1 MRRLGIVLLVAQWAS
16 PGSRLVAQRTGVLT
30 GVVRSAASSAPVAGA
45 EVSIDRTQLVVLT
58 DTLGRFSVGGIP
70 EGRHIVS
77 VRRIGFALLSTPVHF
92 AADDTLDAE
101 FGLSLVATQLPK
113 VEITARDPTTLKL
126 TGFERRR
133 AAGFGHF
140 LGPEA
145 FRNAE
150 VRLTADVLRQL
161 PGARLVNAA
170 NSSASWLAAGR
181 TTRGRP
187 LWSVD
192 RFDRRRGATDSNC
205 YASVYLDGM
214 PVFSALPNE
223 LLFDV
228 NSVPPNTIAAVEFY
242 AGPAQAPP
250 EYPEKRNTC
259 GVLVLWTRL

>member
-1 MRRLGIVLLVAQWAS
+1 MRRVGVLLLVAQSAV
-16 PGSRLVAQRTGVLT
+16 PAPRLVAQRTGVLT
-30 GVVRSAASSAPVAGA
+30 GIVRSASSSVPVALA
-45 EVSIDRTQLVVLT
+45 EVSIDRTGLVGLT
-58 DTLGRFSVGGIP
+58 DTGGRFSVDGIP
-70 EGRHIVS
+70 AGRHTIL
-77 VRRIGFALLSTPVHF
+77 VRRLGFALLSTPINF
-92 AADDTLDAE
+92 AAGDTLDAE
-101 FGLSLVATQLPK
+101 FGLSVVATRLPE
-113 VEITARDPTTLKL
+113 VEITARDPMKLKP

-140 LGPEA
+140 LGPDA
-145 FRNAE
+145 FKNADA
-150 VRLTADVLRQL
+150 RLTADLLRQL
-161 PGARLVNAA
+161 PGTRLVNAA
-170 NSSASWLAAGR
+170 TSSASWLAAGR
-181 TTRGRP
+181 TTRGSP
-187 LWSVD
+187 LWSAD

-250 EYPEKRNTC
+250 EYPEQRNTC